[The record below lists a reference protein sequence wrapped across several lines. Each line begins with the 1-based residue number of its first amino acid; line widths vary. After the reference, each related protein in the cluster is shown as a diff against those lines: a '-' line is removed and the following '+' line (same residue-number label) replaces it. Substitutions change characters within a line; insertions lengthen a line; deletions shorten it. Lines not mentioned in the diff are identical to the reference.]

1 MSEKMKNRQE
11 LEARIVAKAW
21 ADPAYR
27 ERLLADP
34 KALLAEELQADY
46 PELKLPEDLQV
57 KVVEETPLEMTLVL
71 PVNPQTLV
79 GLEMSEAALGQ
90 VAGGFVVV
98 VTTMPV
104 VGPVVGAPVVGTVVG
119 GPVVGPVVTP
129 LFMPFPVVIG

>member
-79 GLEMSEAALGQ
+79 GPEMSEAALGQ
-90 VAGGFVVV
+90 VAGGFVV

-119 GPVVGPVVTP
+119 GPVVGPVVPP
-129 LFMPFPVVIG
+129 LFIVVIG

>member
-57 KVVEETPLEMTLVL
+57 KVVVETPLEMTLVL

-79 GLEMSEAALGQ
+79 GPEMSEAALGQ
-90 VAGGFVVV
+90 VAGGFVV

-119 GPVVGPVVTP
+119 GPVVGTVVPP
-129 LFMPFPVVIG
+129 LFIVVIG

>member
-57 KVVEETPLEMTLVL
+57 KVVVETPLEMTLVL

-79 GLEMSEAALGQ
+79 GPEMSEAALGQ
-90 VAGGFVVV
+90 VAGGFVV

-119 GPVVGPVVTP
+119 GPVVGPVVPP
-129 LFMPFPVVIG
+129 LFIVVIG